1 MTLPTVKHVL
11 ATLQRLRSFNISVP
25 ELLWTAPECLRE
37 AADIDQQKADI
48 FAMGIIFKE
57 IFTRSGPYTDYPF
70 LVAHGM
76 LTSSP
81 YANKNYLCQ
90 YNRLYYFWYMSK

>member
-1 MTLPTVKHVL
+1 MFVFLT
-11 ATLQRLRSFNISVP
+11 

-37 AADIDQQKADI
+37 ATDIDKQKADI

-70 LVAHGM
+70 LMAHGE
-76 LTSSP
+76 
-81 YANKNYLCQ
+81 
-90 YNRLYYFWYMSK
+90 